1 VYVPMLAGEAGHG
14 RDTASPRLTCAWRLD
29 VTEFPAGFGHNCGAL
44 SVTRRRMKMEGVQDP
59 DGH

>member
-1 VYVPMLAGEAGHG
+1 
-14 RDTASPRLTCAWRLD
+14 
-29 VTEFPAGFGHNCGAL
+29 VTEFPAGIGHNGGAA